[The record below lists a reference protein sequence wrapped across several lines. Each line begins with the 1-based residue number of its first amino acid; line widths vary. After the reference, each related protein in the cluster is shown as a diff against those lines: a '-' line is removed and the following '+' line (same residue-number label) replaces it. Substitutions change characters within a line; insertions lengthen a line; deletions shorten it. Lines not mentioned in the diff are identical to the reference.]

1 MSLITLV
8 EFWWLQMTFRDAG
21 GSKNHTN
28 FARLFE
34 LIWLPEDTKEMISVN
49 HILVFVDVVIS
60 LVSNYCLENKSKVTF
75 CATFFVLTLIIL
87 KGNIKLITN
96 CQTSTVF
103 NIYVVKTLIWMPVT
117 MVDGLHLCWLADM
130 VNKMLSNYFQIIF
143 QVSLKWID
151 FNVKDNGEWTLF
163 MEDIVWMPQTL
174 VDRLNLL
181 TFALLDTKM
190 LSITANLYQ
199 FSSQKLVLGESG
211 ANPFWW

>member
-151 FNVKDNGEWTLF
+151 FNVKDNGGWTLL
-163 MEDIVWMPQTL
+163 ENIVWMPQTW
-174 VDRLNLL
+174 VDSLNLL
-181 TFALLDTKM
+181 TFALLYTKM
-190 LSITANLYQ
+190 LSITANLSQ
-199 FSSQKLVLGESG
+199 FSSQNLEFGESG
-211 ANPFWW
+211 STPLWW